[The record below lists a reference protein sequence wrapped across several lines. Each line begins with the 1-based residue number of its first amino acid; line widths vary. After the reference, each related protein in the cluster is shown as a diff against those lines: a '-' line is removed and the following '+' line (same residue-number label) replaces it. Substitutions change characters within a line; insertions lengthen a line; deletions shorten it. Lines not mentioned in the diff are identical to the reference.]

1 MKHPLIIKT
10 PQAGHVLLVP
20 REDSRNVR
28 LTYLETDDPLKR
40 SLAAQYLVREGFVA
54 YAAGRLEIDG
64 AANSKD

>member
-10 PQAGHVLLVP
+10 PQAGHVLLLP

-28 LTYLETDDPLKR
+28 LTYLENDNPLKR

-54 YAAGRLEIDG
+54 YATGQLEIDG
-64 AANSKD
+64 SANSED